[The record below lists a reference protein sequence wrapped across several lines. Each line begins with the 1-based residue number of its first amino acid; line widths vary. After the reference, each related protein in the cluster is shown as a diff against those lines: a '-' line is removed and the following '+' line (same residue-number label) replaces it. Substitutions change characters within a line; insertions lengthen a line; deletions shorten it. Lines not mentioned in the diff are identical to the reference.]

1 MLYQY
6 DLCGD
11 DVRMAWDDLG
21 PFDLLLKTN
30 PNGSILIDA
39 RQVGEA
45 LGIKVFGIKDMLAY
59 LGKGKF

>member
-1 MLYQY
+1 MIFA
-6 DLCGD
+6 
-11 DVRMAWDDLG
+11 VRMAWDDLG